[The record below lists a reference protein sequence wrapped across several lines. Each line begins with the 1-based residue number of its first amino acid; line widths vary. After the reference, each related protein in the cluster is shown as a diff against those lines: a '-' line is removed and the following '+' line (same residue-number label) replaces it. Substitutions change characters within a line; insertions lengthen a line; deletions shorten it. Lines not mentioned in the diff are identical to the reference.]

1 MTCREVK
8 WMNMNYQNGLQEI
21 SWILNWGKL
30 WWGTCFMN
38 LTNDCM
44 IILSVHISYFFIIF
58 FQVKPARAGSSIGVK
73 VAYGL
78 DDSLEKA
85 NAIISEVL
93 VNFYTILWWWFS
105 KLLLHIL
112 GWFGFRGRILIKK
125 KKCASKHLYKKAII
139 LSIFWSFYIW

>member
-1 MTCREVK
+1 
-8 WMNMNYQNGLQEI
+8 
-21 SWILNWGKL
+21 
-30 WWGTCFMN
+30 MN
-38 LTNDCM
+38 LSNDCK

-93 VNFYTILWWWFS
+93 VNFYTIL
-105 KLLLHIL
+105 
-112 GWFGFRGRILIKK
+112 
-125 KKCASKHLYKKAII
+125 
-139 LSIFWSFYIW
+139 